1 MAHRDPRLTL
11 TGSLLFIAGLVVG
24 ICLATFNPATAQ
36 RIDEPR
42 AFGMIVPGATY
53 TFTWPD
59 ADRRWETWTVK
70 SVLADGWIEVEIQPD
85 SRVMPFAPPATRFLN
100 TAVMM
105 SIQAEKPRR

>member
-70 SVLADGWIEVEIQPD
+70 SVLPDGWITVEVPQE
-85 SRVMPFAPPATRFLN
+85 SRPLSFDPPAIRFLN

-105 SIQAEKPRR
+105 SIQPEKPRR